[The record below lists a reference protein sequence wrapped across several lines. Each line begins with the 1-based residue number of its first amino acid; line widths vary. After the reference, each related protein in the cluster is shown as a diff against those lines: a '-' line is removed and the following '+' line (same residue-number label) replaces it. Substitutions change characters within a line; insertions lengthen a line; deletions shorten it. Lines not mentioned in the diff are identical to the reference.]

1 MYVVTAYVA
10 VILHLAVVVTLKR
23 YIPHT
28 QAFRVISD
36 TWRCVVGPYNEYKFC
51 LLSQSDLH
59 LVVDN
64 NEEVLRLLPGANG
77 VTGCAYWIGVSGR
90 GWR

>member
-1 MYVVTAYVA
+1 M
-10 VILHLAVVVTLKR
+10 
-23 YIPHT
+23 
-28 QAFRVISD
+28 
-36 TWRCVVGPYNEYKFC
+36 GPCNVYKFC

-77 VTGCAYWIGVSGR
+77 ITGCAYWIGVSGR

>member
-1 MYVVTAYVA
+1 M
-10 VILHLAVVVTLKR
+10 
-23 YIPHT
+23 
-28 QAFRVISD
+28 
-36 TWRCVVGPYNEYKFC
+36 GPYNEYKFC

-64 NEEVLRLLPGANG
+64 NEGVLQLLPEANG

>member
-1 MYVVTAYVA
+1 M
-10 VILHLAVVVTLKR
+10 
-23 YIPHT
+23 
-28 QAFRVISD
+28 
-36 TWRCVVGPYNEYKFC
+36 GPYNVNEFC

-59 LVVDN
+59 LVVN
-64 NEEVLRLLPGANG
+64 NTEEVLQLLPGANG

>member
-1 MYVVTAYVA
+1 M
-10 VILHLAVVVTLKR
+10 
-23 YIPHT
+23 
-28 QAFRVISD
+28 Q
-36 TWRCVVGPYNEYKFC
+36 CKFC

-64 NEEVLRLLPGANG
+64 TEEVLRLLPGANG

-90 GWR
+90 GGGEGKDGVGWEVGVSITQ